1 MERGLLDTTDP
12 FFVMI
17 CPVKIGIPHGD
28 AKDGNLPWQNVRNV
42 I

>member
-1 MERGLLDTTDP
+1 MERVCWERQTR
-12 FFVMI
+12 FFIMR